1 MRRKLSCG
9 ARGGSM
15 AGAKKFHFHCASCGV
30 VGGCNCQIPPL
41 GTEREPQGGCYV
53 IVCEGCDSKLYSPG
67 RSGRLACICPHC
79 GAWLEFTW
87 PVPYNSV
94 PLVGKQKGKP

>member
-1 MRRKLSCG
+1 MASSRRLVG
-9 ARGGSM
+9 
-15 AGAKKFHFHCASCGV
+15 FNHCAACQV
-30 VGGCNCQIPPL
+30 VGACSCAIPPL
-41 GTEREPQGGCYV
+41 GADREPHGGGCYV
-53 IVCEGCDSKLYSPG
+53 VQCAGCERKLYSAG
-67 RSGRLACICPHC
+67 LACICPHC

>member
-1 MRRKLSCG
+1 MASSRR
-9 ARGGSM
+9 AVI
-15 AGAKKFHFHCASCGV
+15 HCVGCGV
-30 VGGCNCQIPPL
+30 VGGCMCMVPPR
-41 GTEREPQGGCYV
+41 GRDREPAGGGCYV
-53 IVCEGCDSKLYSPG
+53 IYCGGCESKLYSAGCWVRPG
-67 RSGRLACICPHC
+67 TLACICPHC